1 VNTHLFIAKAGPAV
15 RLGLL
20 DEGLPRPPA
29 WSHEQRLAAH
39 RVEEGDLSARLGVLA
54 QEARAQPVAA
64 VLRVVPVVAAYIVGR
79 FPVTAPLE
87 GLLRGL
93 GARAVGCSRI
103 STKSLGKGE
112 AEEEDQARTS
122 S

>member
-1 VNTHLFIAKAGPAV
+1 M

-20 DEGLPRPPA
+20 DEGLPRSPA
-29 WSHEQRLAAH
+29 RSHEQRLAAH
-39 RVEEGDLSARLGVLA
+39 RVEEGDLAARLGVLA

-64 VLRVVPVVAAYIVGR
+64 VLRVVPVVAADVVGR

-93 GARAVGCSRI
+93 GARSVGCTMS
-103 STKSLGKGE
+103 E
-112 AEEEDQARTS
+112 AGSAQRVA
-122 S
+122 